1 MFVLPEGL
9 PIELTPLA
17 FLVGTWEG
25 IGVVSDKYT
34 NSEEHTEQKFQ
45 QKITFSIGEGN
56 YLTYHATSR
65 LLGDAT
71 DGSKDIELP
80 AELGFWRLA
89 KPAEQA
95 DHGPLVLPGDGERE
109 ITSAEALEKLRNER
123 GGFDIEASI
132 IHPGGAYEFYSGQV
146 LKGRID
152 MRTIT
157 GSHMPMHLI
166 DAGKG
171 WGYGERMYGTLTKEG
186 VVKLLWVMEVAASVR
201 EELVPLV
208 SVELDRISIQ

>member
-1 MFVLPEGL
+1 LFVLPEGL
-9 PIELTPLA
+9 PLELTPLA

-25 IGVVSDKYT
+25 IGVVSNKYV
-34 NSEEHTEQKFQ
+34 SKEDATEQKFQ
-45 QKITFSIGEGN
+45 QKVTFSVGEGN

-71 DGSKDIELP
+71 DGSKDVELP

-89 KPAEQA
+89 KEAEEA
-95 DHGPLVLPGDGERE
+95 DFGPLVLGGSGDRK
-109 ITSAEALEKLRNER
+109 IKSAEDLETLRNER

-132 IHPGGAYEFYSGQV
+132 IHPG
-146 LKGRID
+146 
-152 MRTIT
+152 
-157 GSHMPMHLI
+157 HMPMHLI

-201 EELVPLV
+201 DELVPLV
-208 SVELDRISIQ
+208 SVELDRI

>member
-9 PIELTPLA
+9 PLELTPLA
-17 FLVGTWEG
+17 FPVGTWEG
-25 IGVVSDKYT
+25 IGVVSNKYV
-34 NSEEHTEQKFQ
+34 SREDSTEQKFQ
-45 QKITFSIGEGN
+45 QKVTFSVGEGN

-65 LLGDAT
+65 LLGDET
-71 DGSKDIELP
+71 DGSKDVELP

-89 KPAEQA
+89 KPAEAA
-95 DHGPLVLPGDGERE
+95 DYGPLVLAGTGERT
-109 ITSAEALEKLRNER
+109 IKSAEDLESLRNER

-132 IHPGGAYEFYSGQV
+132 IHPGGAYEFYAGQV

-152 MRTIT
+152 MRTVA

-186 VVKLLWVMEVAASVR
+186 VVKLLWVMEVASSVR
-201 EELVPLV
+201 DELVPLV
-208 SVELDRISIQ
+208 SVELDRI